1 MATVFAEVQEVLASH
16 FEIDKSLI
24 VPEAHFED
32 LDGDS
37 LAFLEAVIQLE
48 KVFSKSSGRKIE
60 IRDRVLD
67 DVETVQDLLDR
78 LAAVGLHD

>member
-1 MATVFAEVQEVLASH
+1 
-16 FEIDKSLI
+16 
-24 VPEAHFED
+24 
-32 LDGDS
+32 
-37 LAFLEAVIQLE
+37 VIQLE